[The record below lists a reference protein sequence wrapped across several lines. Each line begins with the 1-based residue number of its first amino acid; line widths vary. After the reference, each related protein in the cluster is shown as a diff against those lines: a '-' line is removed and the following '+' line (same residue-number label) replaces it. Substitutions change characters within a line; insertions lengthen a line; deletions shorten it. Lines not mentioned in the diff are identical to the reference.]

1 MLMIVMLHIDSTT
14 VLQSKVW

>member
-1 MLMIVMLHIDSTT
+1 MIVMLHIDSTT